1 MPTDTA
7 PKLIDRL
14 VSYFSPRA
22 GLERLAAR
30 RALALAA
37 PPYEAASPSRHR
49 KFYQD
54 QRSPN
59 QLVEMSA
66 RVLRAQAR
74 QLQRNH
80 DVSRGILR
88 TMTNNVVGANGIGIE
103 PQPRREDGTIHEE
116 YAAALRSAWREWC
129 VRPEVTQRHTFAKVQ
144 RLMAMT
150 WLRDGESFAQE
161 VLAAAAYQYPT
172 QVPFALEMFEADLVP
187 FDYEVAPRIEQG
199 IERNAWGQPVAYFVH
214 KTHPAEGI
222 GPGLSFSNQDL
233 KRVPAERVRHVAL
246 LDRIGQ
252 TRGISEF
259 ASIITRLEDIK
270 DYEESERIAAKI
282 AAALTAYV
290 KKTSPDGYQGPP
302 TDTEG
307 NPIPRSISMAPGMV
321 IDSLT
326 VGEEIGLIDS
336 NRPNPNVVTFRQG
349 QLRAVAA
356 GVGASYSSIARDY
369 GGTYSAQRQELVE
382 QWVNY
387 ATLTDEFVGQFVQPV
402 WAGFVSACALSGAV
416 RTPRDVKPGTAD
428 DALFLAQSMPWID
441 PAKEAAAYVTLV
453 RAGFASE
460 VEVMRKRGVN
470 PRDVLE
476 QITTFRSE
484 TRSRDLVFT
493 SDGRNAESG
502 GNAAPT
508 DVATQAASAANQAA
522 ASAQAARR
530 VEDLAGDMRAMHTA
544 ATAAAALAAASAQAA
559 HQQQPAPAAPVAAAP
574 INLQVDISAAL
585 SEQSSRVIE
594 ETARETM
601 AAIRKDIQDMPIVIP
616 APVVNVEAILP
627 KAEAPSVTVNVEPAP
642 VTVMHPASATQT
654 VERDDEG
661 EIVRT
666 VTTYSQS

>member
-1 MPTDTA
+1 MREA
-7 PKLIDRL
+7 PKPNLIDRL
-14 VSYFSPRA
+14 VGYLSPEAGLKRA
-22 GLERLAAR
+22 GAR
-30 RALALAA
+30 RALALTAA
-37 PPYEAASPSRHR
+37 PYEAATPSRNR

-66 RVLRAQAR
+66 RALRAQAR

-88 TMTNNVVGANGIGIE
+88 TMTNNIVGANGIGIE
-103 PQPRREDGTIHEE
+103 PQPRRADGSIHQE
-116 YAAALRSAWREWC
+116 YAAALRAAYREWAI
-129 VRPEVTQRHTFAKVQ
+129 RPEVTRKHTWAKVQ
-144 RLMAMT
+144 RLMCST

-161 VLAAAAYQYPT
+161 VLGTSGYAFPSR
-172 QVPFALEMFEADLVP
+172 VPFALEMFEADLVP
-187 FDYEVAPRIEQG
+187 YDYEVLPRVEQG

-214 KTHPAEGI
+214 KHHPAEGI
-222 GPGLSFSNQDL
+222 GPGLSFSTQDL
-233 KRVPAERVRHVAL
+233 KRVPAERVRHIAL

-252 TRGISEF
+252 MRGISEF

-290 KKTSPDGYQGPP
+290 KKTSPDGYQGPA
-302 TDTEG
+302 TDQDG
-307 NPIPRSISMAPGMV
+307 NTVPRSISMAPGMV

-387 ATLTDEFVGQFVQPV
+387 ATLTDDFVGQFVQPV
-402 WAGFVSACALSGAV
+402 WASFVNASTLSGAV
-416 RTPRDVKPGTAD
+416 PRPRDVVADTED
-428 DALFLAQSMPWID
+428 DALFIAQSMPWID
-441 PAKEAAAYVTLV
+441 PAKEAAAYLALV

-476 QITTFRSE
+476 QITSFRSE
-484 TRSRDLVFT
+484 TQAKDLVFT
-493 SDGRNAESG
+493 SDARHAEAGANASAADQQASQQATRSVAE
-502 GNAAPT
+502 NAAQAAART
-508 DVATQAASAANQAA
+508 ATQAAAETTARDIERMRTDLMARLQA
-522 ASAQAARR
+522 
-530 VEDLAGDMRAMHTA
+530 RAEPA
-544 ATAAAALAAASAQAA
+544 
-559 HQQQPAPAAPVAAAP
+559 PAPAATHVHVGIDSA
-574 INLQVDISAAL
+574 QV
-585 SEQSSRVIE
+585 E
-594 ETARETM
+594 ELARGVQDLHRATL
-601 AAIRKDIQDMPIVIP
+601 AQIRQDVKDMPVIIP
-616 APVVNVEAILP
+616 APNVTVEAVMPAASAPVVNVTNNVQPAD
-627 KAEAPSVTVNVEPAP
+627 VVVNN
-642 VTVMHPASATQT
+642 THPARAVQT
-654 VERDDEG
+654 VERDANDE
-661 EIVRT
+661 ITRT
-666 VTTYSQS
+666 VTTYEN

>member
-1 MPTDTA
+1 MREASKPN
-7 PKLIDRL
+7 LIDRL
-14 VSYFSPRA
+14 VGYISPEAGLKRA
-22 GLERLAAR
+22 GAR
-30 RALALAA
+30 RALALTA
-37 PPYEAASPSRHR
+37 PPYEAATPSRNR

-66 RVLRAQAR
+66 RALRAQAR

-88 TMTNNVVGANGIGIE
+88 TMTNNIVGANGIGIE
-103 PQPRREDGTIHEE
+103 PQPRRADGSIHQE
-116 YAAALRSAWREWC
+116 YAAALRAAYRDWAI
-129 VRPEVTQRHTFAKVQ
+129 RPEVTRRHTWAKVQ
-144 RLMAMT
+144 RLMCAT

-161 VLAAAAYQYPT
+161 VLGGSYAFPT
-172 QVPFALEMFEADLVP
+172 RVPYALEMFEADLVP
-187 FDYEVAPRIEQG
+187 YDYEVLPRVEQG

-214 KTHPAEGI
+214 KHHPAEGI
-222 GPGLSFSNQDL
+222 GPGLSFSTQDL
-233 KRVPAERVRHVAL
+233 KRVPAERVRHIAL

-252 TRGISEF
+252 MRGISEF

-290 KKTSPDGYQGPP
+290 KKTSPDGYQGPQV
-302 TDTEG
+302 DEDG
-307 NPIPRSISMAPGMV
+307 NPIARSISMAPGMV

-387 ATLTDEFVGQFVQPV
+387 ATLTDDFVGQFVQPV
-402 WAGFVSACALSGAV
+402 WASFVNASTLSGAV
-416 RTPRDVKPGTAD
+416 PRPRDVVAGTED
-428 DALFLAQSMPWID
+428 DALFIAQSMPWID
-441 PAKEAAAYVTLV
+441 PAKEAAAYLALV

-476 QITTFRSE
+476 QITSFRSE
-484 TRSRDLVFT
+484 TQAKDLVFT
-493 SDGRNAESG
+493 SDARHAEAGANASAADQQASQQATRNVAE
-502 GNAAPT
+502 NAAQAAART
-508 DVATQAASAANQAA
+508 ATQAAAETT
-522 ASAQAARR
+522 ARDIER
-530 VEDLAGDMRAMHTA
+530 MRTDLMARLQTRAE
-544 ATAAAALAAASAQAA
+544 
-559 HQQQPAPAAPVAAAP
+559 PAPATAPAIHVHVPEQRHEVHNHIAP
-574 INLQVDISAAL
+574 SAATVEVRNEVSL
-585 SEQSSRVIE
+585 PETQVHIE
-594 ETARETM
+594 AVMPEAR
-601 AAIRKDIQDMPIVIP
+601 
-616 APVVNVEAILP
+616 
-627 KAEAPSVTVNVEPAP
+627 AEAPAVTVINQVEPAP
-642 VTVMHPASATQT
+642 VTVHNTHPTQAVQV
-654 VERDDEG
+654 VERDEND

-666 VTTYSQS
+666 VTTYTNA